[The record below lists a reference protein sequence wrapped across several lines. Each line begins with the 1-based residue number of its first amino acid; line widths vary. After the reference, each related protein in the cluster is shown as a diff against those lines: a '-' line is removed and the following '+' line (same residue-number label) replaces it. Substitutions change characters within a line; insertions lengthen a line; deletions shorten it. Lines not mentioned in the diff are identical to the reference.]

1 MKRIISICLV
11 TGLLTAMTV
20 TYVFASSININLGAA
35 ATRISGETRYD
46 TSYEISRKYGK
57 AGTAFIVNGQ
67 NFPDALAVSPLAA
80 ALNAPVLLS
89 NGKSVTKELSGR
101 LEDMEATRVYIIGGT
116 AAISS
121 AMETALREKYSVIR
135 LSGKDRFETC
145 IAIARELCKYSDPE
159 ECYFTCATNYPDA
172 LAISSV
178 ACLNKAPIIY
188 INKNGTLN
196 DSVIDFLNERPIA
209 KAVILGKY
217 GAVSSKAEE
226 TLDKFPF
233 TLIHRIGG
241 ADRYETMLLIN
252 NVYGYLFRSYAIC
265 IATGENFPDALSG
278 SVFAAK
284 VGAPIVLVPSNLAAD
299 SKIVKYV
306 KDSSPDLIY
315 IFGGESAVSNKTL
328 SAFSA

>member
-1 MKRIISICLV
+1 MKKIFISFITTILV
-11 TGLLTAMTV
+11 FTMTV
-20 TYVFASSININLGAA
+20 SALASSINLNLGAA

-46 TSYEISRKYGK
+46 TSYEIGRKYGK
-57 AGTAFIVNGQ
+57 ASTAVLVNGQ

-80 ALNAPVLLS
+80 ALNAPVLLT
-89 NGKSVTKELSGR
+89 NGKSITTALRNR
-101 LEDMEATRVYIIGGT
+101 LEDMGVTRVYIIGGT
-116 AAISS
+116 AAITSN
-121 AMETALREKYSVIR
+121 METALREKYSVIR
-135 LSGKDRFETC
+135 LTGKDRFETC
-145 IAIARELCKYSDPE
+145 IAIARELCKYSDPD

-188 INKNGTLN
+188 INKTGTLN
-196 DSVIDFLNERPIA
+196 DSVIDFLNERPIS

-217 GAVSSKAEE
+217 EAVSSKAEE

-233 TLIHRIGG
+233 TSIHRIGG

-252 NVYGYLFRSYAIC
+252 NIYDYLFHNYAIC

-284 VGAPIVLVPSNLAAD
+284 VNAPIVLVPSNLSKD

-315 IFGGESAVSNKTL
+315 IFGGESAVSDKTL
-328 SAFSA
+328 SAFST